1 MNETME
7 ALVKRLDPDS
17 VHERKI
23 VVRQAVQEVAL
34 NGLSETDFFDRAA
47 FCGGTALRIFHGLD
61 RFSEDLDFS
70 LQSTDWE
77 FSFDEYLPAICGK
90 AQSFGFELEAK
101 SKVKS
106 EGNNIKSAMI
116 KGNTRELLG
125 LCYPDDGS
133 ASHVAKDDSA
143 RIKIE
148 ADVNPPALASYEV
161 LRSSPP
167 LDYTARLH
175 DMPSL
180 FAGKIDAV
188 LCRPWKNLTK
198 GRDLSISGSTS
209 RRAYRSTWSAWSP
222 ESCLKATLILGIA
235 LTETVCWIC
244 FAGGSWSSTIPPRWR
259 MPGLSLPIGPLVR
272 AGARR
277 CSSPCPRGWR
287 SADVGPDPVH
297 PRERTP
303 VEPVVPG
310 ERTPGRAGKA

>member
-17 VHERKI
+17 VDERKI

-70 LQSTDWE
+70 LQNTDWE

-106 EGNNIKSAMI
+106 EGNNIKSAII

-188 LCRPWKNLTK
+188 LCGPWKNRTK
-198 GRDLSISGSTS
+198 GRDLFDFRFYIEKGIPVNMEYLESRIVSKGHADPGDCFDRDRLLDMLRRRFMELDYPSAMEDAGTFAADWASCEGWCPEMFISLSERLAVC
-209 RRAYRSTWSAWSP
+209 RRRP
-222 ESCLKATLILGIA
+222 RPR
-235 LTETVCWIC
+235 
-244 FAGGSWSSTIPPRWR
+244 PP
-259 MPGLSLPIGPLVR
+259 
-272 AGARR
+272 A
-277 CSSPCPRGWR
+277 
-287 SADVGPDPVH
+287 
-297 PRERTP
+297 
-303 VEPVVPG
+303 
-310 ERTPGRAGKA
+310 